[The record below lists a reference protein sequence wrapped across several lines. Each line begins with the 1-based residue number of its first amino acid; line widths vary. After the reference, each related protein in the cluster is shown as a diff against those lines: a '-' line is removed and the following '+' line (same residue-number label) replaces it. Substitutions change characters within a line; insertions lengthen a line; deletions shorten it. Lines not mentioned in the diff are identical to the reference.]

1 MIEAQLNKKFIIS
14 ADCPSGPKEILLN
27 GKAGYLFRNENM
39 NDLKKKINDYQK
51 NMNKRNI
58 FNKIQC
64 AFNNLDRFDEINN
77 LQKYYDEII
86 SLWLKKT

>member
-1 MIEAQLNKKFIIS
+1 MSFFN
-14 ADCPSGPKEILLN
+14 PKEILLN

-39 NDLKKKINDYQK
+39 NDLKKKINNYQK

-64 AFNNLDRFDEINN
+64 GFNNLDRFDEINN

-86 SLWLKKT
+86 SL